1 MAGADG
7 EVAWS
12 RFPDAGINPRVKSP
26 GGWWLTS
33 PAHQGE
39 REAAVKTNRAG
50 NAGSFRRTCGDLLAC
65 FSSVHARLRVR
76 PCIRHSLRPPFGADM
91 EHAELGQIMPRER
104 DSLPLLDV
112 VARLDRA
119 IQYSETAVIERE
131 ASGILDARFR
141 GA

>member
-1 MAGADG
+1 
-7 EVAWS
+7 
-12 RFPDAGINPRVKSP
+12 
-26 GGWWLTS
+26 
-33 PAHQGE
+33 
-39 REAAVKTNRAG
+39 
-50 NAGSFRRTCGDLLAC
+50 
-65 FSSVHARLRVR
+65 
-76 PCIRHSLRPPFGADM
+76 M

-112 VARLDRA
+112 VARRDRA